1 MRDKLFEQGLK
12 LRKQVLG
19 AAYVETQLRTA
30 DAFTM
35 PMQMLATKSAWGMVW
50 SRPGLPRRIRS
61 MLNIAM
67 LVALGKAEEL
77 ELHLGGAIAQKLG
90 ERLAQQVVVDNRP
103 GAGGNIGT
111 DIVAKSAP
119 DGHTLLMGSAG
130 PLAINAS
137 LFGKMPFDPI
147 RDLAPVTLAASTP
160 NVLVVHPSL
169 RAATVRELIALAKA
183 RPSEINFASS
193 GHGTPAHLAGE
204 LFNSMA
210 GVKMVHVP
218 YKGAAPALADLLG
231 GQVQLMFST
240 MPPALPHVKDG
251 KLRALAVT
259 SAKRS
264 PAAPEPPTV
273 GEIALRGFEANTW
286 HGVVAPAGTPAAII
300 ARLNREIV
308 AILHLPDVVE
318 RLSAQGAEPVGSTP
332 E

>member
-1 MRDKLFEQGLK
+1 VTGR
-12 LRKQVLG
+12 G
-19 AAYVETQLRTA
+19 ALSLAATLAILTPHAAAAA
-30 DAFTM
+30 DAY
-35 PMQMLATKSAWGMVW
+35 PA
-50 SRPGLPRRIRS
+50 RPIRFVVAFPPGGGTDI
-61 MLNIAM
+61 IARS
-67 LVALGKAEEL
+67 
-77 ELHLGGAIAQKLG
+77 IAQKLA

-119 DGHTLLMGSAG
+119 DGYTMLMGSAG

-137 LFGKMPFDPI
+137 LFASMPFDPV

-169 RAATVRELIALAKA
+169 RAATVKELIALART
-183 RPSEINFASS
+183 RPGEINFASS

-210 GVKMVHVP
+210 GVKLVHVP
-218 YKGAAPALADLLG
+218 YKGAAPAPLNGTG

-259 SAKRS
+259 SLKRS
-264 PAAPEPPTV
+264 RATPDLPTV
-273 GEIALRGFEANTW
+273 DEAALPGFEANTW
-286 HGVVAPAGTPAAII
+286 HGVVLPAGTPPAII

-308 AILHLPDVVE
+308 AILHLHEVVE
-318 RLSAQGAEPVGSTP
+318 RLSSQGAEPVGSTP
-332 E
+332 EEFAAYIRSETVKWAKVVRESGAKAE

>member
-1 MRDKLFEQGLK
+1 VTGRALL
-12 LRKQVLG
+12 LL
-19 AAYVETQLRTA
+19 AAALTAPALADVYPSKPIRFVVAFPPGGGTDIIART
-30 DAFTM
+30 
-35 PMQMLATKSAWGMVW
+35 V
-50 SRPGLPRRIRS
+50 
-61 MLNIAM
+61 
-67 LVALGKAEEL
+67 
-77 ELHLGGAIAQKLG
+77 AQKLS

-119 DGHTLLMGSAG
+119 DGYTMLMGSAG

-137 LFGKMPFDPI
+137 LFKTMPFDPI

-169 RAATVRELIALAKA
+169 KVSTVKELIELAKA
-183 RPSEINFASS
+183 RPGQINFASS
-193 GHGTPAHLAGE
+193 GFGTPAQLAGE

-210 GVKMVHVP
+210 GVKLVHVP
-218 YKGAAPALADLLG
+218 YKGASPALADLLG
-231 GQVQLMFST
+231 GQVQVMFST

-259 SAKRS
+259 SLKRS
-264 PAAPEPPTV
+264 PAAPELPTMD
-273 GEIALRGFEANTW
+273 EAALPGFEANTW
-286 HGVVAPAGTPAAII
+286 HGVVLPAGAPDAII

-308 AILHLPDVVE
+308 AILHAPDVVE

-332 E
+332 EEFAAYIKSETAKWAKVVRESGATAE

>member
-1 MRDKLFEQGLK
+1 MTGR
-12 LRKQVLG
+12 R
-19 AAYVETQLRTA
+19 AALSLAATLAISTPHAPAAA
-30 DAFTM
+30 DAY
-35 PMQMLATKSAWGMVW
+35 PA
-50 SRPGLPRRIRS
+50 RPIRFVVAFPPGGGTDI
-61 MLNIAM
+61 IARS
-67 LVALGKAEEL
+67 
-77 ELHLGGAIAQKLG
+77 IAQKLA

-119 DGHTLLMGSAG
+119 DGYTLLMGSAG

-137 LFGKMPFDPI
+137 LFDKMPFDPI

-169 RAATVRELIALAKA
+169 KAATVNELIALAKA
-183 RPSEINFASS
+183 RPGEINFASS

-210 GVKMVHVP
+210 GVKLVHVP

-259 SAKRS
+259 SSKRS
-264 PAAPEPPTV
+264 RAMPELPTV
-273 GEIALRGFEANTW
+273 DEVALPGFEANTW
-286 HGVVAPAGTPAAII
+286 HGVVVPAGTPAAIV

-308 AILHLPDVVE
+308 AILHLPEVVE
-318 RLSAQGAEPVGSTP
+318 RLSGQGAEALGSTP
-332 E
+332 EEFAAYIRSESVKWAKVVRDSGAKAE

>member
-1 MRDKLFEQGLK
+1 VTAR
-12 LRKQVLG
+12 R
-19 AAYVETQLRTA
+19 AALSLAATLAILAPQASAAA
-30 DAFTM
+30 DAYPAKPIRFVVAF
-35 PMQMLATKSAWGMVW
+35 P
-50 SRPGLPRRIRS
+50 PGGGTDIIARS
-61 MLNIAM
+61 
-67 LVALGKAEEL
+67 
-77 ELHLGGAIAQKLG
+77 IAQKLA

-119 DGHTLLMGSAG
+119 DGYTMLMGSAG

-137 LFGKMPFDPI
+137 LFASMPFDPV

-169 RAATVRELIALAKA
+169 RAATVNELIALAKA
-183 RPSEINFASS
+183 RPGEINFASS

-259 SAKRS
+259 SSKRS
-264 PAAPEPPTV
+264 RAMPELPTV
-273 GEIALRGFEANTW
+273 DEVALPGFEANTW
-286 HGVVAPAGTPAAII
+286 HGVVVPAGTPAAVVV
-300 ARLNREIV
+300 RLNREIV
-308 AILHLPDVVE
+308 AILHMPEVVA
-318 RLSAQGAEPVGSTP
+318 RLSGQGAEALGSTP
-332 E
+332 EEFAAYIKSETLKWAKVVRDSGAKAE

>member
-1 MRDKLFEQGLK
+1 VTGR
-12 LRKQVLG
+12 R
-19 AAYVETQLRTA
+19 AALSLAATLAILAPHAARAA
-30 DAFTM
+30 DAYPAKPVRFVVAF
-35 PMQMLATKSAWGMVW
+35 P
-50 SRPGLPRRIRS
+50 PGGGTDI
-61 MLNIAM
+61 IAR
-67 LVALGKAEEL
+67 
-77 ELHLGGAIAQKLG
+77 AIAQKLA
-90 ERLAQQVVVDNRP
+90 ERIAQQVVVDNRP

-119 DGHTLLMGSAG
+119 DGYTMLMGSAG

-147 RDLAPVTLAASTP
+147 KDLAPVTLAASTP

-169 RAATVRELIALAKA
+169 KAATVKELIALAKA
-183 RPSEINFASS
+183 RPGEINFASS

-264 PAAPEPPTV
+264 PAAPDLPTLD
-273 GEIALRGFEANTW
+273 EIALPGFEANTW
-286 HGVVAPAGTPAAII
+286 HGVVVPAGTPATIV

-318 RLSAQGAEPVGSTP
+318 RFSSQGAEALGSTP
-332 E
+332 EEFAAYIRSETLKWAKVVRDSGAKAE

>member
-1 MRDKLFEQGLK
+1 VTGR
-12 LRKQVLG
+12 R
-19 AAYVETQLRTA
+19 AALSLAATLAILAPHAARAA
-30 DAFTM
+30 DAYPAKPVRFVVAF
-35 PMQMLATKSAWGMVW
+35 P
-50 SRPGLPRRIRS
+50 PGGGTDI
-61 MLNIAM
+61 IAR
-67 LVALGKAEEL
+67 
-77 ELHLGGAIAQKLG
+77 AIAQKLA
-90 ERLAQQVVVDNRP
+90 ERIAQQVVVDNRP

-119 DGHTLLMGSAG
+119 DGYTMLMGSAG

-147 RDLAPVTLAASTP
+147 KDLAPVTLAASTP

-169 RAATVRELIALAKA
+169 KAATVKELIALAKA
-183 RPSEINFASS
+183 RPGEINFASS

-264 PAAPEPPTV
+264 PAAPDLPTLD
-273 GEIALRGFEANTW
+273 EIALPGFEANTW
-286 HGVVAPAGTPAAII
+286 HGVVVPAGTPRAII

-318 RLSAQGAEPVGSTP
+318 RFSSQGAEALGSTP
-332 E
+332 EEFAAYIRSETLKWARVVRESGAKAE

>member
-1 MRDKLFEQGLK
+1 MTGR
-12 LRKQVLG
+12 R
-19 AAYVETQLRTA
+19 AALSLAATLAILAPHAARAA
-30 DAFTM
+30 DAYPAKPVRFVVAF
-35 PMQMLATKSAWGMVW
+35 P
-50 SRPGLPRRIRS
+50 PGGGTDI
-61 MLNIAM
+61 IAR
-67 LVALGKAEEL
+67 
-77 ELHLGGAIAQKLG
+77 AIAQKLA
-90 ERLAQQVVVDNRP
+90 ERIAQQVVVDNRP

-119 DGHTLLMGSAG
+119 DGYTMLMGSAG

-147 RDLAPVTLAASTP
+147 KDLAPVTLAASTP

-169 RAATVRELIALAKA
+169 RAATVKELIALAKA
-183 RPSEINFASS
+183 RPGEINFASS

-204 LFNSMA
+204 LFNSMV

-264 PAAPEPPTV
+264 PAAPDLPTLD
-273 GEIALRGFEANTW
+273 EIALPGFEANTW
-286 HGVVAPAGTPAAII
+286 HGVVVPAGTPRAII

-318 RLSAQGAEPVGSTP
+318 RFSSQGAEALGSTP
-332 E
+332 EEFAAYIRSETLKWAKVVRDSGAKAE

>member
-1 MRDKLFEQGLK
+1 VTGR
-12 LRKQVLG
+12 R
-19 AAYVETQLRTA
+19 AALSLAATLAILAPHAARAA
-30 DAFTM
+30 DAYPAKPVRFVVAF
-35 PMQMLATKSAWGMVW
+35 P
-50 SRPGLPRRIRS
+50 PGGGTDIIARS
-61 MLNIAM
+61 
-67 LVALGKAEEL
+67 
-77 ELHLGGAIAQKLG
+77 IAQKLA
-90 ERLAQQVVVDNRP
+90 ERIAQQVVVDNR
-103 GAGGNIGT
+103 
-111 DIVAKSAP
+111 
-119 DGHTLLMGSAG
+119 MGSAG

-147 RDLAPVTLAASTP
+147 KDLAPVTLAASTP

-169 RAATVRELIALAKA
+169 KAATVEELIALAKA
-183 RPSEINFASS
+183 RPGEINFASS

-204 LFNSMA
+204 LFDSMA

-264 PAAPEPPTV
+264 PAAPDLPTLD
-273 GEIALRGFEANTW
+273 EIALPGFEANTW
-286 HGVVAPAGTPAAII
+286 HGVVVPAGTPATIV

-318 RLSAQGAEPVGSTP
+318 RFSSQGAEALGSTP
-332 E
+332 EEFAAYIRSETLKWAKVVRDSGAKAE

>member
-1 MRDKLFEQGLK
+1 LIL
-12 LRKQVLG
+12 
-19 AAYVETQLRTA
+19 AAALAASSAHA
-30 DAFTM
+30 DVY
-35 PMQMLATKSAWGMVW
+35 P
-50 SRPGLPRRIRS
+50 SRPIRFVVAFPPGGGTDI
-61 MLNIAM
+61 IARS
-67 LVALGKAEEL
+67 
-77 ELHLGGAIAQKLG
+77 IAQKLA
-90 ERLAQQVVVDNRP
+90 ERLARQVLVDNRP

-119 DGHTLLMGSAG
+119 DGYTMLMGSAG
-130 PLAINAS
+130 PLAINSS
-137 LFGKMPFDPI
+137 LFASMPFDPQ

-160 NVLVVHPSL
+160 NLLVVHPSL
-169 RAATVRELIALAKA
+169 KVATVKELVELARA
-183 RPSEINFASS
+183 HPGEINFASS

-210 GVKMVHVP
+210 GVKLVHVP

-264 PAAPEPPTV
+264 PATPNLPTV
-273 GEIALRGFEANTW
+273 DEAALPGFEANTW
-286 HGVVAPAGTPAAII
+286 HGVVLPAGTQLAII

-308 AILHLPDVVE
+308 AILHLPEIVE
-318 RLSAQGAEPVGSTP
+318 RLSSQGAEPVGSTP
-332 E
+332 EEFAAYIRSETKKWAKVVRESGAKAE

>member
-1 MRDKLFEQGLK
+1 MRVS
-12 LRKQVLG
+12 LR
-19 AAYVETQLRTA
+19 AAASLSAALALSAPHAAAAAEPYPARPVRFVV
-30 DAFTM
+30 AF
-35 PMQMLATKSAWGMVW
+35 P
-50 SRPGLPRRIRS
+50 PGGGTDIIARS
-61 MLNIAM
+61 
-67 LVALGKAEEL
+67 
-77 ELHLGGAIAQKLG
+77 IAQKLG
-90 ERLAQQVVVDNRP
+90 ERLGQQVLVDNRP

-111 DIVAKSAP
+111 DIVAKSSP
-119 DGHTLLMGSAG
+119 DGYTLLMGSAG

-137 LFGKMPFDPI
+137 LFARMPFDPI
-147 RDLAPVTLAASTP
+147 KDLAPVTLAASTP

-169 RAATVRELIALAKA
+169 PAATVRELIALAKA
-183 RPSEINFASS
+183 RPGEINFASS

-210 GVKMVHVP
+210 GVKLIHVP

-259 SAKRS
+259 SLKRS
-264 PAAPEPPTV
+264 PAAPDLPTV
-273 GEIALRGFEANTW
+273 DEIALPGFEANTW
-286 HGVVAPAGTPAAII
+286 HGVVVPAGTPGAIV

-318 RLSAQGAEPVGSTP
+318 RLSGQGAEALGSTP
-332 E
+332 EEFAAYIKSESVKWAKVVRDSGAKAE

>member
-1 MRDKLFEQGLK
+1 MTGR
-12 LRKQVLG
+12 R
-19 AAYVETQLRTA
+19 AALSLAATLAILAPHAARAA
-30 DAFTM
+30 DAYPAKPVRFVVAF
-35 PMQMLATKSAWGMVW
+35 P
-50 SRPGLPRRIRS
+50 PGGGTDI
-61 MLNIAM
+61 IAR
-67 LVALGKAEEL
+67 
-77 ELHLGGAIAQKLG
+77 AIAQKLV
-90 ERLAQQVVVDNRP
+90 ERIAQQVVVDNRP

-119 DGHTLLMGSAG
+119 DGYTMLMGSAG

-147 RDLAPVTLAASTP
+147 KDLAPVTLAASTP

-169 RAATVRELIALAKA
+169 RAATVKELIALAKA
-183 RPSEINFASS
+183 RPGEINFASS

-204 LFNSMA
+204 LFNSMV

-264 PAAPEPPTV
+264 PAAPDLPTLD
-273 GEIALRGFEANTW
+273 EIALPGFEANTW
-286 HGVVAPAGTPAAII
+286 HGVVVPAGTPATIV

-318 RLSAQGAEPVGSTP
+318 RFSSQGAEALGSTP
-332 E
+332 EEFAAYIRSETLKWAKVVRDSGAKAE

>member
-1 MRDKLFEQGLK
+1 MR
-12 LRKQVLG
+12 LRLR
-19 AAYVETQLRTA
+19 AAASLSAALAVSALHAAAAAEAYPARPVRFVV
-30 DAFTM
+30 AF
-35 PMQMLATKSAWGMVW
+35 P
-50 SRPGLPRRIRS
+50 PGGGTDIIARS
-61 MLNIAM
+61 
-67 LVALGKAEEL
+67 
-77 ELHLGGAIAQKLG
+77 IAQKLA
-90 ERLAQQVVVDNRP
+90 ERIAQQVVVDNRP

-119 DGHTLLMGSAG
+119 DGYTMLMGSAG
-130 PLAINAS
+130 PLAINAN

-160 NVLVVHPSL
+160 NVLLVHPSL
-169 RAATVRELIALAKA
+169 RAASVGDLIALAKA
-183 RPSEINFASS
+183 RPGEINFASS
-193 GHGTPAHLAGE
+193 GYGTPAHLAGE

-210 GVKMVHVP
+210 RVKLVHVP

-259 SAKRS
+259 SLKRS
-264 PAAPEPPTV
+264 PAAPELPTV
-273 GEIALRGFEANTW
+273 DEIALPGFEANTW
-286 HGVVAPAGTPAAII
+286 HGVVVPAGTPAAIV

-318 RLSAQGAEPVGSTP
+318 RFSSQGAEALGSTP
-332 E
+332 EEFAAYIRSETVKWAKVVRESGAKAE

>member
-1 MRDKLFEQGLK
+1 MISAPHAQ
-12 LRKQVLG
+12 
-19 AAYVETQLRTA
+19 A
-30 DAFTM
+30 DVYPSKPIRFVVAF
-35 PMQMLATKSAWGMVW
+35 P
-50 SRPGLPRRIRS
+50 PGGGTDIIARS
-61 MLNIAM
+61 
-67 LVALGKAEEL
+67 
-77 ELHLGGAIAQKLG
+77 IAQKLS

-119 DGHTLLMGSAG
+119 DGYTMLMGSAG

-137 LFGKMPFDPI
+137 LFATLPFDPV

-169 RAATVRELIALAKA
+169 KIATVKDLIALARA
-183 RPSEINFASS
+183 RPGAINFASS

-204 LFNSMA
+204 LFGWMA
-210 GVKMVHVP
+210 GVKLVHVP

-231 GQVQLMFST
+231 GQVQIMFST
-240 MPPALPHVKDG
+240 MPPALPHVRDG

-259 SAKRS
+259 SLKRS
-264 PAAPEPPTV
+264 PATPDLPTLD
-273 GEIALRGFEANTW
+273 EAALPGFEANTW
-286 HGVVAPAGTPAAII
+286 HGVVVPAGAQTAIV

-318 RLSAQGAEPVGSTP
+318 RLSNQGAEPVGSTP
-332 E
+332 EEFAAYIRSETLKWAKVVRESGAKAE

>member
-1 MRDKLFEQGLK
+1 MT
-12 LRKQVLG
+12 LR
-19 AAYVETQLRTA
+19 AAL
-30 DAFTM
+30 
-35 PMQMLATKSAWGMVW
+35 
-50 SRPGLPRRIRS
+50 
-61 MLNIAM
+61 
-67 LVALGKAEEL
+67 LVAAVCAASGARADVYPSKPIRFVVAFPP
-77 ELHLGGAIAQKLG
+77 GGGTDIIARSIAQKLS

-111 DIVAKSAP
+111 EIVAKSTP
-119 DGHTLLMGSAG
+119 DGYTLLMGSAG

-137 LFGKMPFDPI
+137 LFKTMPFDPQ
-147 RDLAPVTLAASTP
+147 RDLAPVTLAATTP

-169 RAATVRELIALAKA
+169 KVSTAKELIAVA
-183 RPSEINFASS
+183 RANPGRINFASS
-193 GHGTPAHLAGE
+193 GFGTPAQLAGE

-210 GVKMVHVP
+210 GVKLVHVP

-259 SAKRS
+259 SLKRS
-264 PAAPEPPTV
+264 PAMPELPTLDEA
-273 GEIALRGFEANTW
+273 GLPGFEANTW
-286 HGVVAPAGTPAAII
+286 HGVVLPAGARAEIV

-318 RLSAQGAEPVGSTP
+318 RLESQGAEPVGSTP
-332 E
+332 EEFAAYIRSETAKWAKVVRESGAKAE

>member
-1 MRDKLFEQGLK
+1 MHYR
-12 LRKQVLG
+12 
-19 AAYVETQLRTA
+19 AALSLAATLAILTPQAVAAA
-30 DAFTM
+30 DGY
-35 PMQMLATKSAWGMVW
+35 P
-50 SRPGLPRRIRS
+50 SRPVRFVVAFPPGGGTDIIARS
-61 MLNIAM
+61 
-67 LVALGKAEEL
+67 
-77 ELHLGGAIAQKLG
+77 IAQKLA
-90 ERLAQQVVVDNRP
+90 ERIAQQVVVDNRP

-119 DGHTLLMGSAG
+119 DGYTLLMGSAG

-137 LFGKMPFDPI
+137 LFAKMPFDPI
-147 RDLAPVTLAASTP
+147 KDLAPVTLAASTP

-169 RAATVRELIALAKA
+169 RAATVKELIALAKA
-183 RPSEINFASS
+183 RPGEINFASS

-210 GVKMVHVP
+210 GVRMVHVP

-240 MPPALPHVKDG
+240 MPPALPHVKAG

-264 PAAPEPPTV
+264 PAAPELPTV
-273 GEIALRGFEANTW
+273 DEIALPGFEANTW
-286 HGVVAPAGTPAAII
+286 HGVVVPAGTPGAIV

-308 AILHLPDVVE
+308 AILHLPDVIE
-318 RLSAQGAEPVGSTP
+318 RLSGQGAEPVGSTP
-332 E
+332 EEFAAYIRAETVKWARVVRESGAKAE

>member
-1 MRDKLFEQGLK
+1 MTGR
-12 LRKQVLG
+12 R
-19 AAYVETQLRTA
+19 AALSLAATLAILAPHAARAA
-30 DAFTM
+30 DAYPAKPVRFVVAF
-35 PMQMLATKSAWGMVW
+35 P
-50 SRPGLPRRIRS
+50 PGGGTDI
-61 MLNIAM
+61 IAR
-67 LVALGKAEEL
+67 
-77 ELHLGGAIAQKLG
+77 AIAQKLA
-90 ERLAQQVVVDNRP
+90 ERIAQQVVVDNRP

-119 DGHTLLMGSAG
+119 DGYTMLMGSAG

-147 RDLAPVTLAASTP
+147 KDLAPVTLAASTP

-169 RAATVRELIALAKA
+169 RAATVKELIALAKA
-183 RPSEINFASS
+183 RPGEINFASS

-264 PAAPEPPTV
+264 PAAPDIPTLD
-273 GEIALRGFEANTW
+273 EIALPGFEANTW
-286 HGVVAPAGTPAAII
+286 HGVVVPAGTPATIV

-318 RLSAQGAEPVGSTP
+318 RFSSQGAEALGSTP
-332 E
+332 EEFAAYIRSETLKWAKVVRDSGAKAE

>member
-1 MRDKLFEQGLK
+1 VTGR
-12 LRKQVLG
+12 R
-19 AAYVETQLRTA
+19 AALSLAATLAILAPHAARAA
-30 DAFTM
+30 DAYPAKPVRFVVAF
-35 PMQMLATKSAWGMVW
+35 P
-50 SRPGLPRRIRS
+50 PGGGTDIIARS
-61 MLNIAM
+61 
-67 LVALGKAEEL
+67 
-77 ELHLGGAIAQKLG
+77 IAQKLA
-90 ERLAQQVVVDNRP
+90 ERIAQQVVVDNRP

-119 DGHTLLMGSAG
+119 DGYTMLMGSAG

-147 RDLAPVTLAASTP
+147 KDLAPVTLAASTP

-169 RAATVRELIALAKA
+169 KAATVEELIALAKA
-183 RPSEINFASS
+183 RPGEINFASS

-204 LFNSMA
+204 LFDSMA

-264 PAAPEPPTV
+264 PAAPDLPTLD
-273 GEIALRGFEANTW
+273 EIALPGFEANTW
-286 HGVVAPAGTPAAII
+286 HGVVVPARTPRAII

-318 RLSAQGAEPVGSTP
+318 RFSSQGAEALGSTP
-332 E
+332 EEFAAYIRSETVKWAKVVRESGAKAE

>member
-1 MRDKLFEQGLK
+1 MTGR
-12 LRKQVLG
+12 R
-19 AAYVETQLRTA
+19 AALSLAATLAILAPHAARAA
-30 DAFTM
+30 DAYPAKPVRFVVAF
-35 PMQMLATKSAWGMVW
+35 P
-50 SRPGLPRRIRS
+50 PGGGTDI
-61 MLNIAM
+61 IAR
-67 LVALGKAEEL
+67 
-77 ELHLGGAIAQKLG
+77 AIAQKLA
-90 ERLAQQVVVDNRP
+90 ERIAQQVVVDNRP

-119 DGHTLLMGSAG
+119 DGYTMLMGSAG

-147 RDLAPVTLAASTP
+147 KDLAPVTLAASTP

-169 RAATVRELIALAKA
+169 RAATVKELIALAKA
-183 RPSEINFASS
+183 RPGEINFASS

-204 LFNSMA
+204 LFDSMA

-264 PAAPEPPTV
+264 PAAPDLPTLD
-273 GEIALRGFEANTW
+273 EIALPGFEANTW
-286 HGVVAPAGTPAAII
+286 HGVVVPAGTPATIV

-318 RLSAQGAEPVGSTP
+318 RFSSQGAEALGSTP
-332 E
+332 EEFAAYIRSETLKWAKVVRDSGAKAE

>member
-1 MRDKLFEQGLK
+1 MTGR
-12 LRKQVLG
+12 R
-19 AAYVETQLRTA
+19 AALSLAATLAILAPHAARAA
-30 DAFTM
+30 DAYPAKPVRFVVAF
-35 PMQMLATKSAWGMVW
+35 P
-50 SRPGLPRRIRS
+50 PGGGTDIIARS
-61 MLNIAM
+61 
-67 LVALGKAEEL
+67 
-77 ELHLGGAIAQKLG
+77 IAQKLA
-90 ERLAQQVVVDNRP
+90 ERIAQQVVVDNRP

-119 DGHTLLMGSAG
+119 DGYTLLMGSAG

-147 RDLAPVTLAASTP
+147 KDLAPVTLAASTP

-169 RAATVRELIALAKA
+169 RAATVKELIALAKA
-183 RPSEINFASS
+183 RPGEINFASS

-204 LFNSMA
+204 LFNSMV

-264 PAAPEPPTV
+264 PAAPDLPTLD
-273 GEIALRGFEANTW
+273 EIALPGFEANTW
-286 HGVVAPAGTPAAII
+286 HGVVVPAGTPATIV

-318 RLSAQGAEPVGSTP
+318 RFSSQGAEALGSTP
-332 E
+332 EEFAAYIRSETLKWAKVVRDSGAKAE

>member
-1 MRDKLFEQGLK
+1 MTGR
-12 LRKQVLG
+12 R
-19 AAYVETQLRTA
+19 AALSLAATLAILAPHAARAA
-30 DAFTM
+30 DAYPAKPVRFVVAF
-35 PMQMLATKSAWGMVW
+35 P
-50 SRPGLPRRIRS
+50 PGGGTDIIARS
-61 MLNIAM
+61 
-67 LVALGKAEEL
+67 
-77 ELHLGGAIAQKLG
+77 IAQKLA
-90 ERLAQQVVVDNRP
+90 ERIAQQVVVDNRP

-119 DGHTLLMGSAG
+119 DGYTLLMGSAG

-147 RDLAPVTLAASTP
+147 KDLAPVTLAASTP

-169 RAATVRELIALAKA
+169 RAATVKELIALAKA
-183 RPSEINFASS
+183 RPGEINFASS

-204 LFNSMA
+204 LFNSMV

-264 PAAPEPPTV
+264 PAAPDLPTLD
-273 GEIALRGFEANTW
+273 EIALPGFEANTW
-286 HGVVAPAGTPAAII
+286 HGVVVPAGTPRAII

-318 RLSAQGAEPVGSTP
+318 RFSSQGAEALGSTP
-332 E
+332 EEFAAYIRSETLKWAKVVRDSGAKAE

>member
-1 MRDKLFEQGLK
+1 M
-12 LRKQVLG
+12 
-19 AAYVETQLRTA
+19 
-30 DAFTM
+30 
-35 PMQMLATKSAWGMVW
+35 
-50 SRPGLPRRIRS
+50 
-61 MLNIAM
+61 
-67 LVALGKAEEL
+67 
-77 ELHLGGAIAQKLG
+77 
-90 ERLAQQVVVDNRP
+90 VVDNRP

-119 DGHTLLMGSAG
+119 DGYTILMGSAG

-183 RPSEINFASS
+183 RPGEINFASS

-218 YKGAAPALADLLG
+218 YKGAAPALTDLLG

-259 SAKRS
+259 SSKRS
-264 PAAPEPPTV
+264 PATPELPTV
-273 GEIALRGFEANTW
+273 DEIALPGFEANTW
-286 HGVVAPAGTPAAII
+286 HGVVAPAGTPAAIV

-308 AILHLPDVVE
+308 AILHLPEVVE

-332 E
+332 EEFAAYIRSETVKWAKVVRESGAKAE

>member
-1 MRDKLFEQGLK
+1 MRLN
-12 LRKQVLG
+12 LRALASLSVALALLAPQAGG
-19 AAYVETQLRTA
+19 AADNYPAKPIRFVV
-30 DAFTM
+30 AF
-35 PMQMLATKSAWGMVW
+35 P
-50 SRPGLPRRIRS
+50 PGGGTDI
-61 MLNIAM
+61 IAR
-67 LVALGKAEEL
+67 V
-77 ELHLGGAIAQKLG
+77 IAQKLS

-119 DGHTLLMGSAG
+119 DGYTMLMGSAG

-137 LFGKMPFDPI
+137 LFAKMPFDPI
-147 RDLAPVTLAASTP
+147 KDLAPVTLAASTP

-169 RAATVRELIALAKA
+169 PARTVKELIALARA
-183 RPSEINFASS
+183 RPGEINFASS

-210 GVKMVHVP
+210 GVKLVHVP

-259 SAKRS
+259 SRKRS
-264 PAAPEPPTV
+264 PAAPDLPTLD
-273 GEIALRGFEANTW
+273 EAALAGFEAITW
-286 HGVVAPAGTPAAII
+286 HGVVVPAGTPTTVI
-300 ARLNREIV
+300 ALLNREIV
-308 AILHLPDVVE
+308 AILHLPEVVE
-318 RLSAQGAEPVGSTP
+318 RLSGQGAEAVGSTP
-332 E
+332 AEFAAYIRSESVKWAKVVRESGAKAE

>member
-1 MRDKLFEQGLK
+1 MGR
-12 LRKQVLG
+12 R
-19 AAYVETQLRTA
+19 AALSLVAAFATLTPQAGTAA
-30 DAFTM
+30 DAYPAKPIRFVVAF
-35 PMQMLATKSAWGMVW
+35 P
-50 SRPGLPRRIRS
+50 PGGGTDIIARS
-61 MLNIAM
+61 
-67 LVALGKAEEL
+67 
-77 ELHLGGAIAQKLG
+77 IAQKLSD
-90 ERLAQQVVVDNRP
+90 RLAQQVVVDNRP

-111 DIVAKSAP
+111 DIVAKAAP
-119 DGHTLLMGSAG
+119 DGYTMLMGSAG

-137 LFGKMPFDPI
+137 LFASMPFDPV

-169 RAATVRELIALAKA
+169 KAATVKELIALARA
-183 RPSEINFASS
+183 HPGGINFASS

-210 GVKMVHVP
+210 GVKLVHVP

-264 PAAPEPPTV
+264 PAAPDLPTV
-273 GEIALRGFEANTW
+273 DEIALPGFEANTW
-286 HGVVAPAGTPAAII
+286 HGAMVPARTPAAIV

-318 RLSAQGAEPVGSTP
+318 RFSSQGAEALGSTP
-332 E
+332 EEFAAYIRSETLKWAKVVRDSGAKAE